1 MKLARHWS
9 KQSAFATYEG
19 ARIEVACWRGSSASA
34 EDAARLA
41 REAAQRLAQWVE
53 TEGTF
58 GPGHG
63 YGYSDRPLKEEI
75 LQEVADA
82 SGDLAAAITRNAMGA
97 RVLNAAR
104 AMFVDV
110 DFAPLGLWERLMAL
124 LGRGPATPEE
134 KALARIATWLAARPA
149 WGFRVYRT
157 PNGLRL
163 LATHAPQEPAAAETR
178 RVLAELDCDPLFI
191 TLCRVQESFRARLDP
206 KPFRVGLKT
215 MPPAFPRETSEQK
228 IALEAWLREYGR
240 RCEGHAA
247 CAFRVHLG
255 NPAVHRELAPIVKLH
270 DEASG
275 ALRSGA
281 RLA

>member
-9 KQSAFATYEG
+9 KQSAAATYEG
-19 ARIEVACWRGSSASA
+19 ERVEVFCWRGSSVSP

-41 REAAQRLAQWVE
+41 REAAQRLAQRVE
-53 TEGTF
+53 SEGAF

-75 LQEVADA
+75 LEEVADA
-82 SGDLAAAITRNAMGA
+82 SGTLTAAITRNAMGA

-134 KALARIATWLAARPA
+134 KALGPIAAWLAARPA
-149 WGFRVYRT
+149 WGFRLYRT

-163 LATHAPQEPAAAETR
+163 LATHAPQEPTTDETR
-178 RVLAELDCDPLFI
+178 RTLEELGCDPLFI

-206 KPFRVGLKT
+206 KAFRVGLKT
-215 MPPAFPRETSEQK
+215 MPPAFPRSSPEQED
-228 IALEAWLREYGR
+228 ALAAWLREYQA

-247 CAFRVHLG
+247 CAFLAHLG
-255 NPAVHRELAPIVKLH
+255 NTAIHPELAPVVRLH
-270 DEASG
+270 DEVSG